1 MSHSLGSIKDYYYDT
16 FVPAYADA
24 VASLGDKPIQLL
36 IEQENTLAHLMASLD
51 EDMSGENLKKAV
63 AHLERATL
71 DCYKIIWVVYK
82 EKIEYFIR
90 VDRTNFALAFNKEES
105 EVLEKIQKI
114 DSLAKEARRL
124 ESINIG
130 KNNSLAL
137 KKYMEVVELEKSL
150 LDSADIKKF
159 SSYNR
164 FKLSYILKDQ
174 VIGIIVG
181 ILTGLLTSY
190 LWERFF

>member
-1 MSHSLGSIKDYYYDT
+1 MNYSLKYIKDYYYNT

-24 VASLGDKPIQLL
+24 VASIGDKPIQLL
-36 IEQENTLAHLMASLD
+36 IEQENTLAHIIASID
-51 EDMSGENLKKAV
+51 DNGDDNLKKAI

-82 EKIEYFIR
+82 EKLEYFIKI
-90 VDRTNFALAFNKEES
+90 DKTNFALAFNIDEA
-105 EVLEKIQKI
+105 EVLEKINKI

-124 ESINIG
+124 ESLNVG

-137 KKYMEVVELEKSL
+137 KKYMEVVEIEKELLE
-150 LDSADIKKF
+150 SADMKKF
-159 SSYNR
+159 SSYSR
-164 FKLSYILKDQ
+164 FKFSYILKDQ
-174 VIGIIVG
+174 VVGIIVG